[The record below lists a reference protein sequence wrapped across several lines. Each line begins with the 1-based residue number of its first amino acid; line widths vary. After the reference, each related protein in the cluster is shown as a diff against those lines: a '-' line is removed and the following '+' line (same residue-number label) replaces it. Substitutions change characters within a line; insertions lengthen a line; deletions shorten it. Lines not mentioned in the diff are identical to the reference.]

1 MSGFIVRGPKSDYRD
16 SSRLKNGLYPFYNY
30 NPQTEHVKHFLIQL
44 DRLCIRVAC
53 NLFMIPQASKI
64 HMVSEVEMAERKS
77 FV

>member
-1 MSGFIVRGPKSDYRD
+1 MASV
-16 SSRLKNGLYPFYNY
+16 SSHNFYNY
-30 NPQTEHVKHFLIQL
+30 NPQTEHVKLFLIQL